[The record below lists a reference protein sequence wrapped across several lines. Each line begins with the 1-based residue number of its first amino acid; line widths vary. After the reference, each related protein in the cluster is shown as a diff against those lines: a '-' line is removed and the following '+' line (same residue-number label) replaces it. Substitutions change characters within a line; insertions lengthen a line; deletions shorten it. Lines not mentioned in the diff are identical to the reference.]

1 MPYTIE
7 KRGSEWCLVR
17 QNGTIKQC
25 HKSKKDAE
33 GARRAIAMSEHG
45 ASPANKK
52 GK

>member
-7 KRGSEWCLVR
+7 KQGNEWCLVR
-17 QNGTIKQC
+17 EDGTTKQC

-33 GARRAIAMSEHG
+33 GARRAIAMSEHNI
-45 ASPANKK
+45 SPASKK